1 MRFDPSKFGI
11 RHQLWGLF
19 GLFLLTGMLVLVL
32 DEVGQYYTQRS
43 MLAMK
48 DDVLAGM
55 RRIRR
60 LSDAYS
66 QDVVNTTFRTRNYL
80 VDWDDALATV
90 DRARATIDSEWR
102 ALQASDFSGDDRALL
117 VQALSARP
125 RADAAVERLRAALV
139 AKDIRA
145 LGRFADGAPAQQVHE
160 AVRDIEA
167 RADELVYEIE
177 EQLARVFVTPIDRE
191 DIQLLAASI
200 DDIVDIINLTAR
212 TFVLFG
218 VPQPTPPMVELMGIL
233 VKMAEHLK
241 AELPALRK
249 HDYPRLIAAGRV
261 IRDHEK
267 VADRVFRN
275 AVGELFH
282 DPSIDAKVLLRD
294 KEVLEDLEGAIDKCE
309 TVAERL
315 KNLAVKHG

>member
-1 MRFDPSKFGI
+1 MS
-11 RHQLWGLF
+11 L
-19 GLFLLTGMLVLVL
+19 
-32 DEVGQYYTQRS
+32 
-43 MLAMK
+43 
-48 DDVLAGM
+48 
-55 RRIRR
+55 
-60 LSDAYS
+60 
-66 QDVVNTTFRTRNYL
+66 QDVIRWLLPREDVFYGLIERQSEILEEAAR
-80 VDWDDALATV
+80 ALAQFANGVPAEQIRETV
-90 DRARATIDSEWR
+90 QE
-102 ALQASDFSGDDRALL
+102 LEHK
-117 VQALSARP
+117 
-125 RADAAVERLRAALV
+125 ADA
-139 AKDIRA
+139 I
-145 LGRFADGAPAQQVHE
+145 
-160 AVRDIEA
+160 
-167 RADELVYEIE
+167 VYEIE
-177 EQLARVFVTPIDRE
+177 EQLAKVFVTPIDRE

-200 DDIVDIINLTAR
+200 DDIVDLINLTAR

-249 HDYPRLIAAGRV
+249 HDYGRLIAAGRV

-267 VADRVFRN
+267 IADRVFRN

-282 DPSIDAKVLLRD
+282 DPNIDAKVLLRN

>member
-1 MRFDPSKFGI
+1 MS
-11 RHQLWGLF
+11 L
-19 GLFLLTGMLVLVL
+19 
-32 DEVGQYYTQRS
+32 
-43 MLAMK
+43 
-48 DDVLAGM
+48 
-55 RRIRR
+55 
-60 LSDAYS
+60 
-66 QDVVNTTFRTRNYL
+66 QDVIRWLLPREDVFYGLIERQSEILEEAAR
-80 VDWDDALATV
+80 ALAQFANGVPAEQIRETV
-90 DRARATIDSEWR
+90 QE
-102 ALQASDFSGDDRALL
+102 LEHK
-117 VQALSARP
+117 
-125 RADAAVERLRAALV
+125 ADA
-139 AKDIRA
+139 I
-145 LGRFADGAPAQQVHE
+145 
-160 AVRDIEA
+160 
-167 RADELVYEIE
+167 VYEIE
-177 EQLARVFVTPIDRE
+177 EQLAKVFVTPIDRE

-200 DDIVDIINLTAR
+200 DDIVDLINLTAR

-249 HDYPRLIAAGRV
+249 HDYGRLIAAGRV

-267 VADRVFRN
+267 IADRVFRN

-282 DPSIDAKVLLRD
+282 DPNIDAKVLLRD